1 MVNVEHDPFSLLY
14 ELDQESRATAPG
26 LPQQTEVAA
35 IWTGLG
41 FRVGDLR
48 LLAPLDQVSEVVPY
62 AVVTPV
68 PGTKRWL
75 KGIANVRG
83 DLLTIVDLADFLGK
97 EPIVPDADS
106 RLLIMNVPGLN
117 SALLVPEV
125 IGLRHFVEEDDRAE
139 IPDVEEPVRS
149 CLRGAFFQDETLW
162 GQFDM
167 QVLAQLEV
175 FRHVA
180 A

>member
-1 MVNVEHDPFSLLY
+1 MVSHAHDPFALLS
-14 ELDQESRATAPG
+14 EMDRENRANSPG

-35 IWTGLG
+35 TWSGLG

-48 LLAPLDQVSEVVPY
+48 LVAPLGHISEVVPP
-62 AVVTPV
+62 VGVTPV

-97 EPIVPDADS
+97 EPIVSDADC
-106 RLLIMNVPGLN
+106 RLLIMNVAGLR

-125 IGLRHFVEEDDRAE
+125 IGLRHFFE
-139 IPDVEEPVRS
+139 
-149 CLRGAFFQDETLW
+149 
-162 GQFDM
+162 
-167 QVLAQLEV
+167 
-175 FRHVA
+175 
-180 A
+180 